1 MSLAARVADLERRLA
16 NVTRP
21 GTVVEADYAKARLRV
36 KIGANTTAWLPWM
49 TSRAGGDRSWHAP
62 EIGEQVLVLSP
73 SGDMAQ
79 GYIVP
84 SVFQN
89 DFGAPANAETMHRT
103 EYEDGAIV
111 EYDRENHRLK
121 AIIPGEVIV
130 EAEGAVKVTSEKSI
144 EATAQED
151 IVADSQQ
158 NITATAQQDISAT
171 AQGDI
176 VATAT
181 GSITANA
188 TASVTITAGA
198 EIALSA
204 PLISIVGEV
213 VQTGGDMLSMGI
225 SAQLHSHSAVTTGTE
240 VSGPPVP

>member
-1 MSLAARVADLERRLA
+1 MSMAARLADVERRLA

-21 GTVVEADYAKARLRV
+21 GTVVEADYANARLRV

-49 TSRAGGDRSWHAP
+49 TTRAGGDRSWHAP
-62 EIGEQVLVLSP
+62 EVGEQVLVLSP

-79 GYIVP
+79 GYILP

-89 DFGAPANAETMHRT
+89 KHGAPADAETMHRT
-103 EYEDGAIV
+103 EYEDGAII

-121 AIIPGEVIV
+121 AIIPGEVVV
-130 EAEGAVKVTSEKSI
+130 EAEGAVLVTSEKSI

-151 IVADSQQ
+151 IIADSQQ
-158 NITATAQQDISAT
+158 SITATAQMNIVAI

-176 VATAT
+176 TATAT
-181 GSITANA
+181 GSIT
-188 TASVTITAGA
+188 VTAGT

-204 PLISIVGEV
+204 PLISIVGEI
-213 VQTGGDMLSMGI
+213 VQTGGDMLSMGV
-225 SAQLHSHSAVTTGTE
+225 SAQHHLHSAVTTGTE